1 MFFNKVLVPRFR
13 SIYGLEN
20 TKYPLYRHLSKT
32 YVSLNEIY
40 MEIYT
45 EEHGDSQ
52 LHPKNCYR
60 TLSIAPYKNTF

>member
-1 MFFNKVLVPRFR
+1 LKIQNIPYID
-13 SIYGLEN
+13 IYGKLMSV
-20 TKYPLYRHLSKT
+20 SKQDG
-32 YVSLNEIY
+32 YLNEIY